1 MGKWIKLSN
10 SDIVH
15 ILDLIRM
22 NEAEGTYINGRKRWQ
37 NHNNRLKKLFN
48 QQEERQ

>member
-1 MGKWIKLSN
+1 MGYLKLSESEIN
-10 SDIVH
+10 H

-37 NHNNRLKKLFN
+37 KMNIKIKEKIN
-48 QQEERQ
+48 E